1 MHCSF
6 QGDWHCCAI
15 SGAPF
20 HHLMS
25 GKSGGHSNMM
35 LFWRQRWQA
44 AMPWQANEG
53 VIRRLSTMCI
63 YSLTASGLLASFCG
77 IDFKGVDNML
87 GQLEKPAVASDDSQ
101 TMSENVFRR
110 IQAAI
115 VKGEIAP
122 GSKISEPE
130 LARTYGIS
138 RGPLREA
145 IHRLEGQRLL
155 VRVPH
160 VGARVVSLSHAELV
174 ELYEI
179 RESLEGMACRLAAER
194 MTDAEIE
201 ELRQVLHTHERDAAF
216 QAGVGYYQQE
226 GDFDFHYRIIQG
238 AGNRT
243 LTQMLCGELY
253 QLVRMYRIQFS
264 ATPNRPRQAF
274 AEHHRILDAIA
285 DRDGELAE
293 LLMRRHIGA
302 SKRNIARHFPDGAPS
317 SRGES

>member
-1 MHCSF
+1 
-6 QGDWHCCAI
+6 
-15 SGAPF
+15 
-20 HHLMS
+20 
-25 GKSGGHSNMM
+25 MM
-35 LFWRQRWQA
+35 LLESEVSTAPQVDS
-44 AMPWQANEG
+44 ET
-53 VIRRLSTMCI
+53 LS
-63 YSLTASGLLASFCG
+63 
-77 IDFKGVDNML
+77 
-87 GQLEKPAVASDDSQ
+87 EH
-101 TMSENVFRR
+101 VFRL

-145 IHRLEGQRLL
+145 IHRLEGQKLL

-160 VGARVVSLSHAELV
+160 VGARVVALSHAELI

-194 MTDAEIE
+194 MTQQEID
-201 ELRQVLHTHERDAAF
+201 ELRRVLELHEQDAAF
-216 QAGVGYYQQE
+216 KAGVGYYQQE

-238 AGNRT
+238 SGNRT
-243 LTQMLCGELY
+243 LAKLLCDELY
-253 QLVRMYRIQFS
+253 QLVRMYRLQFS
-264 ATPNRPRQAF
+264 ATPNRPHQAF

-285 DRDGELAE
+285 ERDGELAE

-302 SKRNIARHFPDGAPS
+302 SKRNIERHYKEALATS
-317 SRGES
+317 SKTRGDS

>member
-1 MHCSF
+1 ML
-6 QGDWHCCAI
+6 DV
-15 SGAPF
+15 APQVA
-20 HHLMS
+20 
-25 GKSGGHSNMM
+25 K
-35 LFWRQRWQA
+35 
-44 AMPWQANEG
+44 
-53 VIRRLSTMCI
+53 
-63 YSLTASGLLASFCG
+63 TAEDTATL
-77 IDFKGVDNML
+77 
-87 GQLEKPAVASDDSQ
+87 
-101 TMSENVFRR
+101 SENVFRR
-110 IQAAI
+110 IQSAI

-145 IHRLEGQRLL
+145 IHRLEGQRLV
-155 VRVPH
+155 VRIPH
-160 VGARVVSLSHAELV
+160 VGARVVSLSHAEMI

-194 MTDAEIE
+194 MSQAEID
-201 ELRQVLHTHERDAAF
+201 ELRAVLDTHERDAAF

-238 AGNRT
+238 SGNRT
-243 LTQMLCGELY
+243 LSQMLCGELY
-253 QLVRMYRIQFS
+253 QLVRMYRIRFS
-264 ATPNRPRQAF
+264 TTPNRPRQAF

-302 SKRNIARHFPDGAPS
+302 SRGNIERHYQAETA
-317 SRGES
+317 RGEQ

>member
-1 MHCSF
+1 
-6 QGDWHCCAI
+6 
-15 SGAPF
+15 
-20 HHLMS
+20 
-25 GKSGGHSNMM
+25 M
-35 LFWRQRWQA
+35 L
-44 AMPWQANEG
+44 
-53 VIRRLSTMCI
+53 
-63 YSLTASGLLASFCG
+63 
-77 IDFKGVDNML
+77 D
-87 GQLEKPAVASDDSQ
+87 QLDPPAVTQDDSE
-101 TMSENVFRR
+101 TLSENVFRR

-160 VGARVVSLSHAELV
+160 VGARVVSLSHAELI

-194 MTDAEIE
+194 MTNEEID
-201 ELRQVLHTHERDAAF
+201 ELRRVLDTHERDAAF

-264 ATPNRPRQAF
+264 ATPNRPHQAF

-302 SKRNIARHFPDGAPS
+302 SKRNIARHYQDGAQQTATP
-317 SRGES
+317 RGES

>member
-1 MHCSF
+1 
-6 QGDWHCCAI
+6 
-15 SGAPF
+15 
-20 HHLMS
+20 
-25 GKSGGHSNMM
+25 M
-35 LFWRQRWQA
+35 LDSLDLPA
-44 AMPWQANEG
+44 AAQHADNG
-53 VIRRLSTMCI
+53 TLS
-63 YSLTASGLLASFCG
+63 
-77 IDFKGVDNML
+77 
-87 GQLEKPAVASDDSQ
+87 EH
-101 TMSENVFRR
+101 VFRL

-145 IHRLEGQRLL
+145 IHRLEGQKLL
-155 VRVPH
+155 VRIPH
-160 VGARVVSLSHAELV
+160 VGARVVSLNHAELI

-194 MTDAEIE
+194 MSEAEIA
-201 ELRQVLHTHERDAAF
+201 ELRSVLGTHERDEAF

-226 GDFDFHYRIIQG
+226 GDFDFHYRIIKG
-238 AGNRT
+238 SGNRT
-243 LTQMLCGELY
+243 LAKLLCDELY

-264 ATPNRPRQAF
+264 TTPNRPRQAF

-293 LLMRRHIGA
+293 LLMRRHIAA
-302 SKRNIARHFPDGAPS
+302 SKRNVERHFRGALEQPS
-317 SRGES
+317 NERGNA

>member
-1 MHCSF
+1 M
-6 QGDWHCCAI
+6 
-15 SGAPF
+15 
-20 HHLMS
+20 
-25 GKSGGHSNMM
+25 
-35 LFWRQRWQA
+35 QA
-44 AMPWQANEG
+44 S
-53 VIRRLSTMCI
+53 STP
-63 YSLTASGLLASFCG
+63 T
-77 IDFKGVDNML
+77 ID
-87 GQLEKPAVASDDSQ
+87 AVEDAG
-101 TMSENVFRR
+101 TRAEHVFRR

-155 VRVPH
+155 VRIPH
-160 VGARVVSLSHAELV
+160 VGARVVSLDRDELI

-194 MTDAEIE
+194 MTQAEIDD
-201 ELRQVLHTHERDAAF
+201 LRRVLDTHERDEAF

-238 AGNRT
+238 SGSRT
-243 LTQMLCGELY
+243 LVKMLCGELY

-264 ATPNRPRQAF
+264 ATPNRPPQAF

-285 DRDGELAE
+285 ERDGELAE

-302 SKRNIARHFPDGAPS
+302 SKRNIERYYQSAHPTTIKT
-317 SRGES
+317 RGTS

>member
-1 MHCSF
+1 
-6 QGDWHCCAI
+6 
-15 SGAPF
+15 
-20 HHLMS
+20 
-25 GKSGGHSNMM
+25 
-35 LFWRQRWQA
+35 
-44 AMPWQANEG
+44 
-53 VIRRLSTMCI
+53 
-63 YSLTASGLLASFCG
+63 
-77 IDFKGVDNML
+77 ML
-87 GQLEKPAVASDDSQ
+87 GQAQSAAPIPEDSE
-101 TMSENVFRR
+101 TLSENVFRR
-110 IQAAI
+110 IQSAI
-115 VKGEIAP
+115 IKGEIAP

-155 VRVPH
+155 VRIPH
-160 VGARVVSLSHAELV
+160 VGARVVSLSHAELI

-194 MTDAEIE
+194 MTAEEIDD
-201 ELRQVLHTHERDAAF
+201 LRRVLDTHERDSAF

-238 AGNRT
+238 SGNKT
-243 LTQMLCGELY
+243 LTQMLCGDLY

-302 SKRNIARHFPDGAPS
+302 SKRNIERHYLDQQLAPQTDS
-317 SRGES
+317 ANRR

>member
-1 MHCSF
+1 
-6 QGDWHCCAI
+6 
-15 SGAPF
+15 
-20 HHLMS
+20 
-25 GKSGGHSNMM
+25 M
-35 LFWRQRWQA
+35 LDA
-44 AMPWQANEG
+44 VET
-53 VIRRLSTMCI
+53 ST
-63 YSLTASGLLASFCG
+63 
-77 IDFKGVDNML
+77 V
-87 GQLEKPAVASDDSQ
+87 AVEDSE
-101 TMSENVFRR
+101 TLSENVFRR

-160 VGARVVSLSHAELV
+160 VGARVVSLSHAEMI

-194 MTDAEIE
+194 MTTEQID
-201 ELRQVLHTHERDAAF
+201 ELRNVLDTHERDAAF

-238 AGNRT
+238 SGNKT
-243 LTQMLCGELY
+243 LSQMLCGELY

-264 ATPNRPRQAF
+264 TTPNRPRQAF

-285 DRDGELAE
+285 ERDGELAE

-302 SKRNIARHFPDGAPS
+302 SRRNIERHYQAASD
-317 SRGES
+317 RGEK